1 MDSFQDFSD
10 ENRRTMRVKKMDIS
24 LGHYSQNIR
33 FPEGTRVVA
42 LLPEANSKQK
52 LTEMRKK
59 YISGIYIFGV
69 Y

>member
-1 MDSFQDFSD
+1 
-10 ENRRTMRVKKMDIS
+10 MDIS

-69 Y
+69 D